1 MRLGSVVFLVS
12 LCLGLGAFESGILKA
27 VWENEA
33 GYIDPWGTP
42 RTDEAGEI
50 DPWGRQSMDDAGHI
64 DPWGS
69 PTTDEAGFIDPL
81 GNSGR

>member
-1 MRLGSVVFLVS
+1 MRLGSVVLLVS

-33 GYIDPWGTP
+33 GYIDPWGGP
-42 RTDEAGEI
+42 RA
-50 DPWGRQSMDDAGHI
+50 DDAGQI

-69 PTTDEAGFIDPL
+69 PSTDEAGFIDPL
-81 GNSGR
+81 GSSGR